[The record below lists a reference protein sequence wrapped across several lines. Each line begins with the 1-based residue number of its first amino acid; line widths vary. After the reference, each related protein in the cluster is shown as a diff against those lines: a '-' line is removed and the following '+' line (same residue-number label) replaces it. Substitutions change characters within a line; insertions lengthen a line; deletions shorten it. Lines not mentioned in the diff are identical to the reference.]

1 MLRFCG
7 GVCKDFEIAALDIDW
22 FSVPAPTLLSFDP
35 FEQIAMGADAA
46 LVYADHFSKGNQA
59 KKNAGSNT
67 IKRPS
72 GDKPP
77 EWGSSVY
84 TMTIA
89 TIIGSFAGSIYAETI
104 DGRQVV
110 TDPVAHPLF
119 ADNAILAA
127 DRIAFMRA
135 ALNRCLIHP
144 GEFVWSP
151 ATTWTDPADIRMTQA
166 EILIKLQ
173 KAWAL
178 PTASPLKGGAMGIET
193 ADVDRNLALQRAV
206 SLGGLLR
213 TFERIIGKRLEASN
227 PKQLETATIAK
238 SRLKHVSDSAAK
250 MIDCGSPNKL
260 PIDG

>member
-1 MLRFCG
+1 
-7 GVCKDFEIAALDIDW
+7 VCKDFEIAALDIDW

-59 KKNAGSNT
+59 KKAAIDRISGSGVT
-67 IKRPS
+67 ARDPDVIATVSEHEEPGCLTKHKRS
-72 GDKPP
+72 VLYDVSSTTKLP

-127 DRIAFMRA
+127 DRIAFTRA

-151 ATTWTDPADIRMTQA
+151 ATTWTDPADIRGVT
-166 EILIKLQ
+166 
-173 KAWAL
+173 KATYNW
-178 PTASPLKGGAMGIET
+178 
-193 ADVDRNLALQRAV
+193 
-206 SLGGLLR
+206 
-213 TFERIIGKRLEASN
+213 
-227 PKQLETATIAK
+227 
-238 SRLKHVSDSAAK
+238 
-250 MIDCGSPNKL
+250 
-260 PIDG
+260 